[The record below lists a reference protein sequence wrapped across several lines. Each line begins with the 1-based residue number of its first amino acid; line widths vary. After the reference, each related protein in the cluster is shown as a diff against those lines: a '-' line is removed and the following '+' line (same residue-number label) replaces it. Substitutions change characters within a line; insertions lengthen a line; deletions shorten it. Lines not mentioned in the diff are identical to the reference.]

1 MYSSNTPKSIVPIFS
16 PKIFFIRE
24 RSPGLFGDLF
34 LSGKKM
40 PPFKK
45 LFQIYQVIV
54 TFSIIYDKK
63 NKDFFVTCEHIFR
76 ISVCQS
82 SETMI

>member
-1 MYSSNTPKSIVPIFS
+1 MA
-16 PKIFFIRE
+16 FFNLQDINV
-24 RSPGLFGDLF
+24 S
-34 LSGKKM
+34 
-40 PPFKK
+40 
-45 LFQIYQVIV
+45 
-54 TFSIIYDKK
+54 YDKK